1 MLAAR
6 DREEIMSTQ
15 NQSHAEVWAVPQ
27 PFSRRTDMETAKIV
41 NQGILFQERI
51 GIDYAAAYLS
61 CRGVS
66 VDVALRV
73 LSRPWERRRQ

>member
-1 MLAAR
+1 MNLQ
-6 DREEIMSTQ
+6 M
-15 NQSHAEVWAVPQ
+15 QSYAELRAVPE

-66 VDVALRV
+66 LDVAMRV
-73 LSRPWERRRQ
+73 LARPWERRRQ

>member
-1 MLAAR
+1 MYL
-6 DREEIMSTQ
+6 Q
-15 NQSHAEVWAVPQ
+15 NQSHAEVRAVPQ
-27 PFSRRTDMETAKIV
+27 PHSRRTDLETAKIV
-41 NQGILFQERI
+41 NPGILFQERI
-51 GIDYAAAYLS
+51 GTDYAAYYMN